1 MTKMKKAPMI
11 LASLLALT
19 SLTGCTDA
27 TAKLKDSNTVLLSI
41 GKTKITKGEIYS
53 MMFASAGEST
63 AITNATKTI
72 SSIEIPVTD
81 DMKTSAQN
89 TVDSYVSMY
98 GDTFTSYLS
107 ESGMTQDEYMNDYL
121 IPSLQSEKLTDTYID
136 AEWDSLMT
144 SYDPVKVTILTF
156 TSEDDAN
163 AALSELNDGTSDIAT
178 VIANHNSSSTGD
190 AEIVTLST
198 TTYDSTVLSVARS
211 GSPEDGWTSVPG
223 TSTAGSFYLIRIE
236 NNDPSSM
243 KDEVVAALDQIS
255 DVKTAATTYYFRK
268 YNFHVYDIDLY
279 NAIETTNPE
288 CLVQSMAAPTPT
300 PSATATAAA
309 TAAATSSAAAN

>member
-1 MTKMKKAPMI
+1 MKKAPMI

-178 VIANHNSSSTGD
+178 VISDHNSSSTGD

-198 TTYDSTVLSVARS
+198 TSYDSTVLSVARS

-223 TSTAGSFYLIRIE
+223 TSTVGSYYLIRIE
-236 NNDPSSM
+236 NNDPSTM
-243 KDEVVAALDQIS
+243 KDEVVSTLDQID

-288 CLVQSMAAPTPT
+288 CLVQAMADPTPT
-300 PSATATAAA
+300 PSASATATA
-309 TAAATSSAAAN
+309 TATSSAAAN